1 MIKIISILLILFA
14 LVCVSVASEISRI
27 EFNTTIDQ
35 LIADNKLDHEK
46 IESKID
52 NFKDAQQLSSVA
64 ISSLISKNTEA
75 ISSLSKVLNR
85 VQDMLEKIFLLMI
98 GSVFSALLGG
108 IGMGMTYSKRK
119 AVKRDIA

>member
-35 LIADNKLDHEK
+35 LTTENRLDHEK